1 MLKNEE
7 LIMIYMHFAF
17 VTGQKMSFTDKNNRF
32 TLLPEE
38 GIETFNFLYNKQI
51 LPFKGNFNSDYTK
64 FYTTI
69 TFQGKEKDAVIQKN
83 QSGKWILYRFDENGK
98 KTDLGTGHSYRMAAH
113 QSTPDVVMNV
123 PKVPEK
129 VPEKASVKVPE
140 KVPEKASVKVPKKVP
155 EKASVK
161 VPKKPSVKEVSQE
174 DVFEK
179 IEEFKEIG
187 VLSTDLYGQK
197 KIFIHKNSKDFY
209 VEGRNG
215 KKQIQSVSM
224 INQNLVLVIGDIS
237 VSGTYN
243 FKTPYG
249 IFEDFNMRRQYKV
262 YQDNTGYF
270 VDFVD
275 GMLPVYTNATFSNKT
290 KQSTVM
296 TASGRTFVGQG
307 RKENFSPLVP
317 IQQGFTLDLPVIDD
331 KLIKTAERMQQEE
344 PKKVSSKKSSGNP
357 FEFISLTNLMQSGY
371 VEKISLRTSGST
383 FDDGTTLRSSTSSV
397 NSLMSSNGIRVK
409 KDEQISQDYADP
421 ISQKENVS
429 SQIGSGNVS
438 YQLLKKDD
446 GVKQGYDL
454 CERIGEFR
462 SSGRRF
468 DIFKSGMSY
477 LTEINGSNH
486 KISLEKTS
494 QIGISRLKFGKTI
507 LEETFH
513 SKISLRKKGVFYTDK
528 MHFDVYEGDYVDV
541 SNTPIPNL
549 QKATVAGAIGD
560 TMEITHLIEWE
571 GNLFYGS
578 FLEYELPKLP
588 DLKKILAEI
597 TGRTPLGLTKQGI
610 QRCAPKIRN
619 YMSIQTM
626 GIGAPPIFVA

>member
-1 MLKNEE
+1 
-7 LIMIYMHFAF
+7 
-17 VTGQKMSFTDKNNRF
+17 MSFTDKNNRF
-32 TLLPEE
+32 TNLPEE
-38 GIETFNFLYNKQI
+38 RMETFNFLYNRQI
-51 LPFKGNFNSDYTK
+51 LPFKGNFNSDNTK

-69 TFQGKEKDAVIQKN
+69 TFQGKEKDAVIEEKQFGN
-83 QSGKWILYRFDENGK
+83 WTLNRIDENGK
-98 KTDLGTGHSYRMAAH
+98 KTDLGSGRSYLMAAH

-129 VPEKASVKVPE
+129 VPEKASVKVPK
-140 KVPEKASVKVPKKVP
+140 KVPEKASVKVPKKVS
-155 EKASVK
+155 EKTLAK
-161 VPKKPSVKEVSQE
+161 VPKKSSVKEVSQE

-197 KIFIHKNSKDFY
+197 KIFIHKNSKNFY

-224 INQNLVLVIGDIS
+224 INQKLVLVMGDIS

-249 IFEDFNMRRQYKV
+249 IFEDFNMKRQYKV
-262 YQDNTGYF
+262 YRDNTGYF

-275 GMLPVYTNATFSNKT
+275 GMLPVYTKATFSNKN

-296 TASGRTFVGQG
+296 RTSDGTFVGQG
-307 RKENFSPLVP
+307 RNENFSLLVP
-317 IQQGFTLDLPVIDD
+317 IQQGFTLDLPVIDN
-331 KLIKTAERMQQEE
+331 KLIKTAEKMQQEE

-357 FEFISLTNLMQSGY
+357 FDFASLTNLMQSGY
-371 VEKISLRTSGST
+371 VEKTSLRTSGST

-397 NSLMSSNGIRVK
+397 NSLMSSSGIRVK
-409 KDEQISQDYADP
+409 KDEPISQDYADQ

-477 LTEINGSNH
+477 LTEINGSNQ
-486 KISLEKTS
+486 KVSVEKTS

-507 LEETFH
+507 WEGTFH
-513 SKISLRKKGVFYTDK
+513 PKISLRKKGVFYTDK

-560 TMEITHLIEWE
+560 TMEITHLIEWK

-588 DLKKILAEI
+588 DFKKILAKI
-597 TGRTPLGLTKQGI
+597 TGKTPLGI

-619 YMSIQTM
+619 SMSIQTM
-626 GIGAPPIFVA
+626 GVGAPPIFVA